1 MRRINPRLDPYE
13 LSDLMSDPGNWDLL
27 TQIHDHPGTWPELD
41 QWPRTPSRTR
51 ERPERRRNHQ
61 PERDPDAG
69 SGPSHPFS
77 TTGRHEPRETRRPRH
92 TRPSRIGG
100 RNRQHDPRKTQGNR
114 WPDSRRRH
122 HTGGMAPG
130 ESDEVPV
137 RRRIPLVRIIGI
149 TLTLAVIIG
158 SAAGLAAM
166 MSIRDHQA
174 ALTSCNQ
181 AIKQSDTIRTDW
193 GKVLEQAEPYLR
205 LGDGDVQDPKTLE
218 LVAAITRYRLPE
230 PPAACDPDM
239 TTNQLDHRR
248 TSMEKTN
255 GQIQA
260 RTKDLRDAVGKAK
273 ASRERKQ
280 LADAR
285 EKLNQVIEQADTLY
299 KDSAD
304 RTDDARP
311 RIDLG
316 AELDHA
322 RHTAHENNNPSTL
335 EQAAERLT
343 DAMRRVNES
352 MQRKTE
358 ADAAGQRPSPSTGA
372 PDHGGA
378 QPHAGDADAGEPG
391 QSGNGFPPQH
401 KPSWDTNQ
409 GDSPIFPDELRFEQ
423 R

>member
-1 MRRINPRLDPYE
+1 
-13 LSDLMSDPGNWDLL
+13 
-27 TQIHDHPGTWPELD
+27 
-41 QWPRTPSRTR
+41 
-51 ERPERRRNHQ
+51 
-61 PERDPDAG
+61 
-69 SGPSHPFS
+69 
-77 TTGRHEPRETRRPRH
+77 
-92 TRPSRIGG
+92 
-100 RNRQHDPRKTQGNR
+100 
-114 WPDSRRRH
+114 
-122 HTGGMAPG
+122 MAPG

-280 LADAR
+280 LADAGETEPGHR
-285 EKLNQVIEQADTLY
+285 TGRHALQGFRGQ
-299 KDSAD
+299 D
-304 RTDDARP
+304 RRRPATHRSRSRTRP
-311 RIDLG
+311 RPTHG
-316 AELDHA
+316 A
-322 RHTAHENNNPSTL
+322 R
-335 EQAAERLT
+335 EQ
-343 DAMRRVNES
+343 
-352 MQRKTE
+352 
-358 ADAAGQRPSPSTGA
+358 
-372 PDHGGA
+372 
-378 QPHAGDADAGEPG
+378 
-391 QSGNGFPPQH
+391 
-401 KPSWDTNQ
+401 
-409 GDSPIFPDELRFEQ
+409 
-423 R
+423 

>member
-41 QWPRTPSRTR
+41 QWAAHAIEDPGTAGAPPEPPAGTRSGRRFRPIAPVLDDRPARATRNEKTKTHTPVTHRR
-51 ERPERRRNHQ
+51 EEP
-61 PERDPDAG
+61 
-69 SGPSHPFS
+69 
-77 TTGRHEPRETRRPRH
+77 TTAPKPRET
-92 TRPSRIGG
+92 GG
-100 RNRQHDPRKTQGNR
+100 QTADDAITPEE
-114 WPDSRRRH
+114 
-122 HTGGMAPG
+122 MAPG

>member
-1 MRRINPRLDPYE
+1 
-13 LSDLMSDPGNWDLL
+13 
-27 TQIHDHPGTWPELD
+27 
-41 QWPRTPSRTR
+41 
-51 ERPERRRNHQ
+51 
-61 PERDPDAG
+61 
-69 SGPSHPFS
+69 
-77 TTGRHEPRETRRPRH
+77 
-92 TRPSRIGG
+92 
-100 RNRQHDPRKTQGNR
+100 
-114 WPDSRRRH
+114 
-122 HTGGMAPG
+122 MAPG

-260 RTKDLRDAVGKAK
+260 RTKDLRDAVAYLPHRVTVRAGDFA
-273 ASRERKQ
+273 
-280 LADAR
+280 
-285 EKLNQVIEQADTLY
+285 
-299 KDSAD
+299 
-304 RTDDARP
+304 
-311 RIDLG
+311 DLG
-316 AELDHA
+316 ACDVIVNSVGKIELLRGTHDRVTEMDFTIPAVRGYAEKIKASGFDGVLINITNPCDIVTRELALHVGLPKGRVFGTGTGLDTSRLLSALARQTGIDHKSITCYMMGEHGNQQFAPWSCVSFRGMPLDTWAA
-322 RHTAHENNNPSTL
+322 RDERFHFDRDALQKESIGGGWVTFSGKFCTEYGIATTAARMAYAVLHDEKVILPAS
-335 EQAAERLT
+335 AELT
-343 DAMRRVNES
+343 GEYG
-352 MQRKTE
+352 E
-358 ADAAGQRPSPSTGA
+358 AGLFAGVPCVIGASGVEEVVELPLTGEERA
-372 PDHGGA
+372 TF
-378 QPHAGDADAGEPG
+378 HACCEGIRHNME
-391 QSGNGFPPQH
+391 H
-401 KPSWDTNQ
+401 LKE
-409 GDSPIFPDELRFEQ
+409 I
-423 R
+423 